1 MYNAIGNT
9 PLIRLN
15 SISDET
21 GCEILAKAEFM
32 NPGGSIKDRTA
43 LGIIRDAEQK
53 GLLKA
58 NDVIVE
64 NTNEDFGISLAL
76 LCNSL
81 GYQCSIVI
89 PENDNNY
96 KLQIIQR
103 FGATLM
109 KVPVVPKI
117 DENHCTKIP
126 EKLSNQYG
134 NVFWCNHYHNLAN
147 RQIHYETTAPEIWNQ
162 TGGKI
167 DAFVCATRTGGT
179 YSGVSTFLK
188 EHNKNIKCIVVDSYG
203 SIIFNWATMGDKI
216 LHGSSIIEE
225 IGNTTITPNLN
236 GSNFDDAVRVT
247 EHNCIDMIHYTI
259 QKEGL
264 FLGGVSGANIFAAK
278 EVAKRLGPG
287 NTIITILPDEGYRYT
302 PTLYDEEWLKSKKLL
317 KPIKLSGN

>member
-53 GLLKA
+53 GLLKP

-89 PENDNNY
+89 PENEKNY
-96 KLQIIQR
+96 KLEIMQR
-103 FGATLM
+103 YGATMLT
-109 KVPVVPKI
+109 VPIVAKI
-117 DENHCTKIP
+117 DENHHTKIP
-126 EKLSNQYG
+126 EKLSNQYE
-134 NVFWCNHYHNLAN
+134 NVFWCNHHNNLAN
-147 RQIHYETTAPEIWNQ
+147 KKIHYETTAPEIWNQ
-162 TGGKI
+162 TNGKV

-179 YSGVSTFLK
+179 YSGISSFLK
-188 EHNKNIKCIVVDSYG
+188 NQNKKIKCIVVDSYG
-203 SIIFNWATMGDKI
+203 SIIFNWATIGDKI
-216 LHGSSIIEE
+216 LNGSSVLEE
-225 IGNTTITPNLN
+225 IGNTIITPNFK
-236 GSNFDDAVRVT
+236 GSHFDDAVKVT
-247 EHNCIDMIHYTI
+247 DQNCIDMIHHTLY
-259 QKEGL
+259 KDGL
-264 FLGGVSGANIFAAK
+264 FLGGVSGANIFAAR

-287 NTIITILPDEGYRYT
+287 HTIVTILCDRGERYI
-302 PTLYDEEWLKSKKLL
+302 PSLYDENWLSSKKLSMPV
-317 KPIKLSGN
+317 KVY